1 MNVFEAIKK
10 GDEISS
16 TTKTVID
23 SRKPQPRYND
33 TNNIKQNSM
42 NYVLYEGK
50 VSITFEWTDD
60 DGITEDDLNVYQK
73 YLEDQSKKNK
83 LRSIELDSLLD

>member
-1 MNVFEAIKK
+1 MSVVFTYKFNAPVLLDNQLQICWANDSAIKK

-42 NYVLYEGK
+42 NYVL
-50 VSITFEWTDD
+50 
-60 DGITEDDLNVYQK
+60 
-73 YLEDQSKKNK
+73 
-83 LRSIELDSLLD
+83 